1 MHNSFFSNQQ
11 KKYLRTRSEKG
22 RGALSSTPSPACPSL
37 SWALT
42 PRQTPPTYLLF
53 ICFSAFV
60 FLDFFYT
67 GFSRVRHLLLIG
79 FSLKQILYLENV
91 NKICSFRCLS
101 EGPFQLHFPFS
112 LLNHF
117 SKTTFLLR
125 EAPF

>member
-1 MHNSFFSNQQ
+1 MHNSFFSNEQ

-42 PRQTPPTYLLF
+42 PRQTHPTYLLF

-67 GFSRVRHLLLIG
+67 GFCRVRHLLLIG
-79 FSLKQILYLENV
+79 FSLKQNFLHGKCKQDIM
-91 NKICSFRCLS
+91 FLS
-101 EGPFQLHFPFS
+101 LFVCGS
-112 LLNHF
+112 LPITLSPCHF
-117 SKTTFLLR
+117 SKQR
-125 EAPF
+125 SC